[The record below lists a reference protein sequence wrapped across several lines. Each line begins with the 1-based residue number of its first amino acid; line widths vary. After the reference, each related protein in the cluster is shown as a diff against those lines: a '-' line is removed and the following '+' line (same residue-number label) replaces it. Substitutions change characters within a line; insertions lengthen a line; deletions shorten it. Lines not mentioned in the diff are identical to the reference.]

1 MWIKGLNWLVADTLR
16 AATPLQIERWELS
29 PVLGLCRFP
38 SPSPVVLPPPQSTV
52 LGCTAA
58 HGQQCPQC
66 WGGLCSDISSPPLSH
81 GDPVSCLCE
90 RVPLTAP
97 SQHPWPDTICVPFL
111 PGGSGSS
118 STHWTGTGRT
128 GMKGSKH
135 QLHRHTC
142 SQEGGLCPQCLNPSV
157 DQSPISQ
164 PLTPRKTFETVS
176 PQPALPVGQTAKNCQ
191 CFAWLKSQSRGYF
204 QLLIPL
210 GPRASSLSHLPLL
223 RAALGGSESGIPA
236 KSFQI

>member
-38 SPSPVVLPPPQSTV
+38 SPSPVVLPPPKAPCWAVQQHMVSSV
-52 LGCTAA
+52 LSAGVGCAVTS
-58 HGQQCPQC
+58 P
-66 WGGLCSDISSPPLSH
+66 PPLSH

-90 RVPLTAP
+90 RVPLTAS

-164 PLTPRKTFETVS
+164 PLAPRKTFETMS

-223 RAALGGSESGIPA
+223 RAALGGSEGGIPP

>member
-1 MWIKGLNWLVADTLR
+1 MVSSV
-16 AATPLQIERWELS
+16 LS
-29 PVLGLCRFP
+29 AGVGCAVT
-38 SPSPVVLPPPQSTV
+38 SP
-52 LGCTAA
+52 
-58 HGQQCPQC
+58 
-66 WGGLCSDISSPPLSH
+66 PPLSH

-90 RVPLTAP
+90 RVPLTAL

-164 PLTPRKTFETVS
+164 PLAPRKTFETMS

-223 RAALGGSESGIPA
+223 RAALGGSEGGIPP

>member
-38 SPSPVVLPPPQSTV
+38 SPSPVVLPPPKAPCWAVQQHMVSSV
-52 LGCTAA
+52 LSAGVGCAVTS
-58 HGQQCPQC
+58 P
-66 WGGLCSDISSPPLSH
+66 PPLSH

-142 SQEGGLCPQCLNPSV
+142 SQEGGLRPQCLNPSV

-164 PLTPRKTFETVS
+164 PLTPRKTFETMS

>member
-1 MWIKGLNWLVADTLR
+1 MVSSV
-16 AATPLQIERWELS
+16 LS
-29 PVLGLCRFP
+29 AGVGCAVT
-38 SPSPVVLPPPQSTV
+38 SP
-52 LGCTAA
+52 
-58 HGQQCPQC
+58 
-66 WGGLCSDISSPPLSH
+66 PPLSH

-118 STHWTGTGRT
+118 STHWIGTGRT

-223 RAALGGSESGIPA
+223 RAALGGSEGGIPP